1 MNFLNYFDHI
11 YCINLL
17 RRQDRWEESKA
28 NFSKLNIMNKIE
40 RIEGVDGNFLY
51 PNVTGRSKRY
61 VGIFGCNHSHLN
73 IINDAIEK
81 DYGNILILEDDV
93 EFHNDFLNLFDQFSD
108 QINFQ
113 WDLLYLGG
121 NYRIIKNKIQ
131 QNVLQMEKVFTTH
144 SYAISNNVYKI
155 LKKEIGDSINNY
167 INNKRLGVIDVII
180 SNLIKKEKLLCYGFY
195 PKLTWQ
201 RTSYSDLRY
210 AVKDYKVLRK

>member
-1 MNFLNYFDHI
+1 
-11 YCINLL
+11 
-17 RRQDRWEESKA
+17 
-28 NFSKLNIMNKIE
+28 
-40 RIEGVDGNFLY
+40 
-51 PNVTGRSKRY
+51 
-61 VGIFGCNHSHLN
+61 
-73 IINDAIEK
+73 
-81 DYGNILILEDDV
+81 
-93 EFHNDFLNLFDQFSD
+93 
-108 QINFQ
+108 
-113 WDLLYLGG
+113 
-121 NYRIIKNKIQ
+121 
-131 QNVLQMEKVFTTH
+131 MEKVFTTH

>member
-1 MNFLNYFDHI
+1 MKITEFFDKT
-11 YCINLL
+11 YCINLE
-17 RRQDRWEESKA
+17 RRSDRWEECLNEFKKYELTGIDRFIA
-28 NFSKLNIMNKIE
+28 VDGKKLNQTSSGFMTPSRLALVKT
-40 RIEGVDGNFLY
+40 
-51 PNVTGRSKRY
+51 NV
-61 VGIFGCNHSHLN
+61 N
-73 IINDAIEK
+73 ILEDAIK
-81 DYGNILILEDDV
+81 NNYNSILILEDDV